1 MTRIN
6 RKIAFLLLAIAF
18 PFSIFADTWGDQGVT
33 FHYSTLDD
41 GSASI
46 SKVENRSKD
55 KIFIKVDGAD
65 CGQVKSGESA
75 FIGRVATKSFGFD
88 FPKQSGSSHKIT
100 LKPAPAKPET
110 PVVVQEETS
119 VAESPKPTST
129 SSTTTSQLSTTTSP
143 LPASDGM
150 SYLSRIEQDP
160 VLSKE
165 AVAAF
170 KEQVAIYTQGLAN
183 ATDKKA
189 YITDNDLQG
198 FLSKAT
204 DASSEK
210 REEIPL
216 MAQSIVMSMHIP
228 AESRESLLGTIIEF
242 ANNRLK
248 QKDDAA
254 AQLQQ
259 QVDEALAAND
269 SQGLSSTAWINIA
282 IVCGLLLIV
291 LAWLIIV
298 WSRRKRRPVYGTT
311 GKVPTMPL
319 PRPSANAVTNTT
331 DDGNPAI
338 VVRRRTT
345 SILKKQSLD
354 DVVDN
359 PQYLK
364 IHSSDFTQDSAVANI
379 YIKNSCVKEIY
390 NLYAEDLRNVDRPK
404 EDGCMVLGRWVH
416 HEDTHSYD
424 VSLES
429 VVLPGDDAVFKEY
442 ELNFG
447 GKIKLRIAE
456 RLRKLRRDTNL
467 QYDLTCWI
475 HSHPGLGVFF
485 SNSDSNVQM
494 QLKHTQHPNFLVAF
508 VVDILTSDQELGIFT
523 FRHDGTINSRND
535 LTRMYSLEDMYK
547 WALESDR
554 NSFSPDNCYNLLQSA
569 STHLASCAGI
579 ELDNSSIIDLLQI
592 VVEPQT
598 GLVGWA
604 VGYNAKTSAGEE
616 WVVSSIAKTSERPT
630 TGVIGCLVNETHMSL
645 PTIQR
650 LIATQSTDIKFV
662 MVYSSRLSTL
672 TTIPMIDGSL
682 ATDQSLYGD
691 VNVEDLKL
699 WTRRRR

>member
-6 RKIAFLLLAIAF
+6 RKITLLLLAIAF

-55 KIFIKVDGAD
+55 KIFIKIDGTD

-88 FPKQSGSSHKIT
+88 FPKQSGSSQKVT
-100 LKPAPAKPET
+100 LKQAHAKPEA
-110 PVVVQEETS
+110 PVVAQEVTS

-129 SSTTTSQLSTTTSP
+129 SSPTTSQLTTTPSP

-150 SYLSRIEQDP
+150 SYLSRLEQDP
-160 VLSKE
+160 VLSKD

-170 KEQVAIYTQGLAN
+170 KEQVAIYTEGLAN
-183 ATDKKA
+183 ASDKKA
-189 YITDNDLQG
+189 YISDNDLQG
-198 FLSKAT
+198 FLRKAV
-204 DASSEK
+204 DSSSEK

-216 MAQSIVMSMHIP
+216 IAQSIVMSMHIP
-228 AESRESLLGTIIEF
+228 AESRESLLGTIVEF

-248 QKDDAA
+248 QKDDAV

-259 QVDEALAAND
+259 QVDDALAASD
-269 SQGLSSTAWINIA
+269 SEGLSSTAWINIA
-282 IVCGLLLIV
+282 IVCGLVLIV
-291 LAWLIIV
+291 LVWLFIA
-298 WSRRKRRPVYGTT
+298 WSRRKRRPSYDTT
-311 GKVPTMPL
+311 SHVPTMPL
-319 PRPSANAVTNTT
+319 PRPSANTT

-359 PQYLK
+359 PQFLK
-364 IHSSDFTQDSAVANI
+364 IHSSEFTQDSAVANI
-379 YIKNSCVKEIY
+379 YIKNTCIKEIY

-554 NSFSPDNCYNLLQSA
+554 NSFSPDNCFNLLQSA
-569 STHLASCAGI
+569 PNHLAACAGI

-604 VGYNAKTSAGEE
+604 VGYNAKTSIGEE
-616 WVVSSIAKTSERPT
+616 FVVSSIAKSTERPT
-630 TGVIGCLVNETHMSL
+630 AGVIGCLVNETHMSL

-672 TTIPMIDGSL
+672 TTIPMVDGVL
-682 ATDQSLYGD
+682 ATEQSLYGD